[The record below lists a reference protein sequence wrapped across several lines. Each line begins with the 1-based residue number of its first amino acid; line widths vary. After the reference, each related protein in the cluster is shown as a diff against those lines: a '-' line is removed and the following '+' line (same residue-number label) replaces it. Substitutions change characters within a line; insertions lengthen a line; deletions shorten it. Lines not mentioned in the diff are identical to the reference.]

1 MQKRGLFP
9 VLIPLSDSFVEFP
22 PSLARLMQAAHNVLV
37 SFIERGGKCDCCVW
51 LGIVLS
57 FAVCIATKKSV
68 RESMCLCVFW
78 RIAIVCTHNNNH
90 T

>member
-57 FAVCIATKKSV
+57 FAVCTATKKISK
-68 RESMCLCVFW
+68 REHVF
-78 RIAIVCTHNNNH
+78 VCFLAYSNCMHSQ
-90 T
+90 